1 MHRKLLKKIKM
12 KNERVFSPIIF
23 FRCFCV
29 VTVFNRF
36 IEKKTF
42 ERERER
48 ETKAPKLRTRA
59 REETRE
65 RERERRGVVV
75 RVVVV
80 KYEYTTTTTT
90 KMILEKLKAHVELAR
105 DLEKKSDVEKAIDA
119 YRGVIFSLSPREDDD
134 DGGGEKKKKKP
145 TAADGNE
152 ETKIREQAIDAVSHL
167 YAKKKDA
174 RAIKLLV
181 DELKPLFED
190 MPKAKTAKIVRN
202 LIDVLASLEGF
213 DELQVELCQ
222 EQIAWSKKEKRTFLR
237 HRVELRLA
245 ALYLKSRRYTD
256 SLRIISS
263 LAREVKKLD
272 DKLLLVD
279 IHLVE
284 SKIHYALNDLAK
296 AKAALTASRTN
307 AGSIYVPPSAQC
319 GIDLQSGILHAE
331 EKDYKTGYSYFFEA
345 FEQLTNLDDAT
356 YKKETI
362 VALKYMLMCKIM
374 SGNAGDVKTLV
385 ASKSGLKFAGEESLD
400 AMKAVAEAY
409 ISRSLKDL
417 ERVLRDYREFLDNDP
432 IVANHLG
439 KLKDDLMEQNLFRLI
454 EPYSRVEIARIAELI
469 ELPTLTVESKLSQMI
484 LDGKFEG
491 ILDQGS
497 GCLVVFDEQPPETM
511 YKATLE
517 TIGNMTQV
525 VEKLQTRSEGIILG
539 Q

>member
-1 MHRKLLKKIKM
+1 M
-12 KNERVFSPIIF
+12 
-23 FRCFCV
+23 
-29 VTVFNRF
+29 
-36 IEKKTF
+36 
-42 ERERER
+42 
-48 ETKAPKLRTRA
+48 
-59 REETRE
+59 
-65 RERERRGVVV
+65 
-75 RVVVV
+75 
-80 KYEYTTTTTT
+80 
-90 KMILEKLKAHVELAR
+90 KAHVELAR

-119 YRGVIFSLSPREDDD
+119 YRGVIFLSPREDDD

-245 ALYLKSRRYTD
+245 ALYLKSRYTD

-307 AGSIYVPPSAQC
+307 AGSIYVPKARSAASICKAAFYTQKRRIIRRDIRIFLKPS
-319 GIDLQSGILHAE
+319 S
-331 EKDYKTGYSYFFEA
+331 S
-345 FEQLTNLDDAT
+345 
-356 YKKETI
+356 
-362 VALKYMLMCKIM
+362 
-374 SGNAGDVKTLV
+374 
-385 ASKSGLKFAGEESLD
+385 
-400 AMKAVAEAY
+400 
-409 ISRSLKDL
+409 
-417 ERVLRDYREFLDNDP
+417 
-432 IVANHLG
+432 
-439 KLKDDLMEQNLFRLI
+439 
-454 EPYSRVEIARIAELI
+454 
-469 ELPTLTVESKLSQMI
+469 
-484 LDGKFEG
+484 
-491 ILDQGS
+491 
-497 GCLVVFDEQPPETM
+497 
-511 YKATLE
+511 
-517 TIGNMTQV
+517 
-525 VEKLQTRSEGIILG
+525 
-539 Q
+539 

>member
-1 MHRKLLKKIKM
+1 M
-12 KNERVFSPIIF
+12 
-23 FRCFCV
+23 
-29 VTVFNRF
+29 
-36 IEKKTF
+36 
-42 ERERER
+42 
-48 ETKAPKLRTRA
+48 
-59 REETRE
+59 
-65 RERERRGVVV
+65 
-75 RVVVV
+75 VVV
-80 KYEYTTTTTT
+80 KYEYATTT
-90 KMILEKLKAHVELAR
+90 KKKKKKMMILEKLKAHVELAR

-119 YRGVIFSLSPREDDD
+119 YRGVIFSLSPGEDDD
-134 DGGGEKKKKKP
+134 DGGGGEKKKKKKP

>member
-1 MHRKLLKKIKM
+1 L
-12 KNERVFSPIIF
+12 RV
-23 FRCFCV
+23 CV
-29 VTVFNRF
+29 FVCVLCSH
-36 IEKKTF
+36 K
-42 ERERER
+42 
-48 ETKAPKLRTRA
+48 
-59 REETRE
+59 
-65 RERERRGVVV
+65 
-75 RVVVV
+75 
-80 KYEYTTTTTT
+80 TT
-90 KMILEKLKAHVELAR
+90 KMVVSSSFLEDAKAKLQLGK
-105 DLEKKSDVEKAIDA
+105 DLEKKTSLQEAIET
-119 YRGVIFSLSPREDDD
+119 YRAVIFSSSGAAEDDD
-134 DGGGEKKKKKP
+134 EKKRKK
-145 TAADGNE
+145 TATEINE
-152 ETKIREQAIDAVSHL
+152 ETKIKESAIDRLSHV
-167 YAKKKDA
+167 YAKNNDA
-174 RAIKLLV
+174 NAIKLLV
-181 DELKPLFED
+181 DELKPLFEQ

-202 LIDVLASLEGF
+202 LIDVFASLEGF
-213 DELQVELCQ
+213 DELQVDLCK

-256 SLRIISS
+256 SLKMISS

-279 IHLVE
+279 IHLLE

-356 YKKETI
+356 YKKETV

-469 ELPTLTVESKLSQMI
+469 ELPTLAVESKLSQMI

-525 VEKLQTRSEGIILG
+525 VEKLQKRSEGIILG

>member
-1 MHRKLLKKIKM
+1 
-12 KNERVFSPIIF
+12 
-23 FRCFCV
+23 
-29 VTVFNRF
+29 
-36 IEKKTF
+36 
-42 ERERER
+42 
-48 ETKAPKLRTRA
+48 
-59 REETRE
+59 
-65 RERERRGVVV
+65 
-75 RVVVV
+75 
-80 KYEYTTTTTT
+80 
-90 KMILEKLKAHVELAR
+90 
-105 DLEKKSDVEKAIDA
+105 
-119 YRGVIFSLSPREDDD
+119 
-134 DGGGEKKKKKP
+134 
-145 TAADGNE
+145 
-152 ETKIREQAIDAVSHL
+152 
-167 YAKKKDA
+167 
-174 RAIKLLV
+174 
-181 DELKPLFED
+181 
-190 MPKAKTAKIVRN
+190 
-202 LIDVLASLEGF
+202 
-213 DELQVELCQ
+213 
-222 EQIAWSKKEKRTFLR
+222 
-237 HRVELRLA
+237 
-245 ALYLKSRRYTD
+245 
-256 SLRIISS
+256 
-263 LAREVKKLD
+263 VKKLD

>member
-1 MHRKLLKKIKM
+1 MVVASSFLEDAKAKLQLGK
-12 KNERVFSPIIF
+12 
-23 FRCFCV
+23 
-29 VTVFNRF
+29 
-36 IEKKTF
+36 
-42 ERERER
+42 
-48 ETKAPKLRTRA
+48 
-59 REETRE
+59 
-65 RERERRGVVV
+65 
-75 RVVVV
+75 
-80 KYEYTTTTTT
+80 
-90 KMILEKLKAHVELAR
+90 
-105 DLEKKSDVEKAIDA
+105 DLEKKTSLREAIET
-119 YRGVIFSLSPREDDD
+119 YRAVIFSSSGAAAEDDD
-134 DGGGEKKKKKP
+134 EKKRKK
-145 TAADGNE
+145 TATEINE
-152 ETKIREQAIDAVSHL
+152 ETKIKESAIDRLSHV
-167 YAKKKDA
+167 YAKNNDA
-174 RAIKLLV
+174 NAIKLLV
-181 DELKPLFED
+181 DELKPLFEQ

-202 LIDVLASLEGF
+202 LIDVFASLEGF
-213 DELQVELCQ
+213 DELQVDLCK

-256 SLRIISS
+256 SLKMISS

-279 IHLVE
+279 IHLLE

-356 YKKETI
+356 YKKETV

-469 ELPTLTVESKLSQMI
+469 ELPTLAVESKLSQMI

-525 VEKLQTRSEGIILG
+525 VEKLQKRSEGIILG

>member
-1 MHRKLLKKIKM
+1 MIYSRVVPLITRIKTGE
-12 KNERVFSPIIF
+12 KTLCACTVFL
-23 FRCFCV
+23 CV
-29 VTVFNRF
+29 PVFNRF
-36 IEKKTF
+36 RKEDL
-42 ERERER
+42 RERER
-48 ETKAPKLRTRA
+48 ETKVPKLRTRS
-59 REETRE
+59 RRNE
-65 RERERRGVVV
+65 RERESRVV
-75 RVVVV
+75 RVWV
-80 KYEYTTTTTT
+80 KYEYATTT
-90 KMILEKLKAHVELAR
+90 KMILETLKAHVELAR

-119 YRGVIFSLSPREDDD
+119 YRGVIFSLSPRDD
-134 DGGGEKKKKKP
+134 DGGGEKKKP